1 MLLSLWNSQQ
11 WKVLSF
17 FIITRLFR
25 YWLKLVKKVP
35 TYRSIHICYDP
46 ISRLQSI
53 WRNNADRIL
62 NADKREVCI
71 EDIAS
76 FVEEKSR
83 ALSNPIFGKLPFL
96 AKDKKKSQTRGTKS
110 KPEGSGPG
118 PRELSNFS
126 TSSQKSPMDQNKSQE
141 KKSEDLTKRRCLFC
155 NQIHNLVDCPAFAKI
170 PVRERFDF
178 VMKQRLCFSCLRGG
192 HQSRD
197 PTRRSRLHIVTEDM
211 LRWCILILRKTRTS
225 SRHLRMRVFHSFH
238 VSCYRGVYEFQKAPV
253 THPVS
258 NIVSLCL
265 SVSFFLWVP
274 WAHEHHLKYLP
285 K

>member
-1 MLLSLWNSQQ
+1 MFGQLQVTS
-11 WKVLSF
+11 
-17 FIITRLFR
+17 ITFKLPSTF
-25 YWLKLVKKVP
+25 LCKIKLVKKVP

-96 AKDKKKSQTRGTKS
+96 AKDKRKIQMRGTKS

-141 KKSEDLTKRRCLFC
+141 KKSEDLSKRSCLFC
-155 NQIHNLVDCPAFAKI
+155 SQIHNLVDCPAFAKI

-192 HQSRD
+192 HQSRGSYKKK
-197 PTRRSRLHIVTEDM
+197 P
-211 LRWCILILRKTRTS
+211 S
-225 SRHLRMRVFHSFH
+225 SHCKGRH
-238 VSCYRGVYEFQKAPV
+238 A
-253 THPVS
+253 
-258 NIVSLCL
+258 SLMHFD
-265 SVSFFLWVP
+265 SS
-274 WAHEHHLKYLP
+274 
-285 K
+285 